1 MTLWTWV
8 LLSALAAYALKLFGY
23 LLPQSLLD
31 RPVFHELAGALTVG
45 LLASLTVLNTFGSR
59 GQGIALDSRLLALVA
74 GAIALKL
81 KAPYIVVVAVGG
93 IAAALGRRAGLP

>member
-1 MTLWTWV
+1 MILWTWV
-8 LLSALAAYALKLFGY
+8 LAACAAAFLIKLAGY

-45 LLASLTVLNTFGSR
+45 LLTSLTTLNTVGK
-59 GQGIALDSRLLALVA
+59 GQSIALDSRLLALVA

-81 KAPYIVVVAVGG
+81 KAPYIVVVIVGALAAAVG
-93 IAAALGRRAGLP
+93 RRLGLP

>member
-1 MTLWTWV
+1 MILWTWV
-8 LLSALAAYALKLFGY
+8 LAACAAAFLIKLAGY

-45 LLASLTVLNTFGSR
+45 LLASLTTLNTVGK
-59 GQGIALDSRLLALVA
+59 GQSIALDSRLLALAA

-81 KAPYIVVVAVGG
+81 RAPYIVVVIVGALAAAVG
-93 IAAALGRRAGLP
+93 RRLGLP